1 MTTFRIVIRV
11 TTTEDFEF
19 KVEANTREEARG
31 KSLASL
37 HLVDFTTSG
46 DPSAFIPRIR
56 QTKEERFVSTKA
68 ITNPPDKRD

>member
-31 KSLASL
+31 KAIRRRGDLYTD
-37 HLVDFTTSG
+37 HTPIRRTS
-46 DPSAFIPRIR
+46 
-56 QTKEERFVSTKA
+56 EERFVSLKA
-68 ITNPPDKRD
+68 IGAAENPPNK

>member
-31 KSLASL
+31 KCLAQTINHDSPN
-37 HLVDFTTSG
+37 LVR
-46 DPSAFIPRIR
+46 RIR
-56 QTKEERFVSTKA
+56 DLGFVSTKA
-68 ITNPPDKRD
+68 ITNPPNKGD